1 MVNIMTGDWKIDA
14 SGMVKARESIKE
26 EDKG

>member
-1 MVNIMTGDWKIDA
+1 MTGDWKIDA